1 MRILIIALT
10 AVALATTPAVAD
22 ELKPS
27 LYFGSLDELSHDDFS
42 STASSVSDAL
52 FVVGLTAPI
61 VLELGR
67 NDDDTGRRLAA
78 YAGGV
83 AATGAAAGLLKEL
96 WRRPRP
102 YNFHTSPAVRAYA
115 KHAGKDA
122 TVSFPSGHTA
132 LTFAAAAAGGWIYAD
147 GSTDTTARAGVW
159 FAGTAVAGATAVLR
173 MRAGKHYP
181 SDVTMGIVLGAGAVA
196 VPALVLGD
204 VDLSGT
210 EVAAMVGGTLL
221 GAGLMSV
228 LPFPKDVS
236 LPLDVSPLALRDGG
250 GLVLTVVR

>member
-1 MRILIIALT
+1 MRTFLIALT
-10 AVALATTPAVAD
+10 AVALATGSAAAD
-22 ELKPS
+22 ELKPT
-27 LYFGSLDELSHDDFS
+27 LYFGSLDELTHDDFS
-42 STASSVSDAL
+42 STASSMSDAL
-52 FVVGLTAPI
+52 FVIGLTAPV

-83 AATGAAAGLLKEL
+83 ATTGAVAGILKEL

-102 YNFHTSPAVRAYA
+102 YNFHASPAVRAYA

-159 FAGTAVAGATAVLR
+159 FAGTAIAGATAVLR

-181 SDVTMGIVLGAGAVA
+181 SDVTMGILLGAGAVA
-196 VPALVLGD
+196 VPAAVLGD

-221 GAGLMSV
+221 GAGIMSV
-228 LPFPKDVS
+228 IPFPRDVS
-236 LPLDVSPLALRDGG
+236 LPLDISPLALRDGG
-250 GLVLTVVR
+250 GVAITVVR